1 MGGGSNGVQYATGV
15 KFSFKILG
23 NYWKGNCAVSHEA
36 GDNTFADKGFS
47 SAFLKYLLD
56 KVWAAFQWL
65 NFFLCDLS
73 LDSQAA
79 LRCLIS

>member
-1 MGGGSNGVQYATGV
+1 MQNATGV
-15 KFSFKILG
+15 KFSFKMLG
-23 NYWKGNCAVSHEA
+23 NYWKGNCLVSHEV
-36 GDNTFADKGFS
+36 GDTFVDKGFS
-47 SAFLKYLLD
+47 SAFLKYLPD
-56 KVWAAFQWL
+56 KVRAAFQWL